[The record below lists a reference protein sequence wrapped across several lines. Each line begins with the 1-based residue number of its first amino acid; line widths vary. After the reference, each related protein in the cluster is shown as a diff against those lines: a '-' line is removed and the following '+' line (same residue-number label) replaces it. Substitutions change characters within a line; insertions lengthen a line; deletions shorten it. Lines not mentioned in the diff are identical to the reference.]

1 MLDFMR
7 NKLISVF
14 RRDAETL
21 TVHAVLDDS
30 IYSLEIDLAIR
41 TTDLKC
47 LSIEGRWKRWTTPE
61 CPKSIPFLQQA
72 KEFYLTPGVDNQ
84 IHKVIG
90 RTSCRHYANL
100 LIDCAYAVQET
111 VKQISGQKDL
121 TRADTAP
128 ETEPK
133 AKDISTGPSKVS
145 SPSPAKKVHTP
156 GESFFIDLHLHT
168 FPASK
173 CASSQVGDMIEEAK
187 HIGLDAVCLTDHN
200 YVWSRDEVNRL
211 MDIHQ
216 FMIFRGNE
224 IVTDQGDMLV
234 FGMDQDVRGVIPLAR
249 LKDMVDKTGGFIA
262 AAHPFRGFLTFG
274 ADQLGL
280 TPEKAM
286 ERDMFKLVHAME
298 TLNGKVTEQENRLSS
313 QVAQRL
319 GLPATGGSDAHD
331 ISTVGVYATRFNE
344 AFSTEEELVKAL
356 LAGKCEPVEFRRLVK
371 ADAD

>member
-1 MLDFMR
+1 MIGHRL
-7 NKLISVF
+7 
-14 RRDAETL
+14 AQ
-21 TVHAVLDDS
+21 
-30 IYSLEIDLAIR
+30 SLHD
-41 TTDLKC
+41 
-47 LSIEGRWKRWTTPE
+47 
-61 CPKSIPFLQQA
+61 PFW
-72 KEFYLTPGVDNQ
+72 GS
-84 IHKVIG
+84 H
-90 RTSCRHYANL
+90 
-100 LIDCAYAVQET
+100 
-111 VKQISGQKDL
+111 
-121 TRADTAP
+121 
-128 ETEPK
+128 
-133 AKDISTGPSKVS
+133 
-145 SPSPAKKVHTP
+145 
-156 GESFFIDLHLHT
+156 
-168 FPASK
+168 
-173 CASSQVGDMIEEAK
+173 
-187 HIGLDAVCLTDHN
+187 
-200 YVWSRDEVNRL
+200 WSRDEVNRL

-234 FGMDQDVRGVIPLAR
+234 FGMDQDVRGAIPLAR